1 MKKFLVPIALALA
14 ILLTLTS
21 CDALVDKLPEG
32 IGNALQEMAPG
43 IFGEKDDP
51 EANIAF
57 IVSSINE
64 GKNVESVLKEQE
76 EELDIDEAIEKL
88 EEELAALICEVNF
101 KATADGEKVSGYG
114 AIKDKVMYLE
124 PGNTD
129 EQGYIFIED
138 DYKLVAVS
146 GSKEEG
152 YYGSVSGE
160 LAEYIEML
168 KNGSYEDAIEDE
180 LDADESEL
188 LDNLMSI
195 KLPEA
200 TLEDVIYDPDDGR
213 YYISDSYMEKVI
225 DSLAEEILDA
235 YIDVYPDEVDE
246 DIYDSIEE
254 GIADT
259 LKVIDI
265 KIWYY
270 VVCEEFTGMGISV
283 ESTGDLCDINDSFDE
298 IKSFSATIDANN
310 DNVSFAFKCE
320 GEESYELVDI
330 SGKINTVLDE
340 EGEIEK
346 CHVEFNAV
354 VPFNEYDSIYNNGDY
369 YYNSTSIYIYGLN
382 HISFSFDMDLANLE
396 GNGNVL
402 SASYNSEVSDI
413 VAYTQGYA
421 ESKKSYSSD
430 YTAQY
435 SKYKNEVQCS
445 ASIVAMNDGQSFD
458 VDCSVKVKD
467 KFNDTNSKF
476 TFEAELSKTAD
487 NMPSIP
493 SKVERARKDALNRY
507 EDDQDQK
514 TEPEYDYDYD
524 YGW

>member
-1 MKKFLVPIALALA
+1 MKKFLLPIALALA

-21 CDALVDKLPEG
+21 CDALGEGIVNALPEELG
-32 IGNALQEMAPG
+32 GVLQEMAPG

-76 EELDIDEAIEKL
+76 KEINVDEMIAELKEQITTL
-88 EEELAALICEVNF
+88 TGEVNL
-101 KATADGEKVSGYG
+101 KVNADGEKVSGYG
-114 AIKDKVMYLE
+114 AIKDNVIYVADDGE
-124 PGNTD
+124 EEGA
-129 EQGYIFIED
+129 YIFIED
-138 DYKLVAVS
+138 DFNLVFVS
-146 GSKEEG
+146 GSKAEG
-152 YYGSVSGE
+152 YYGDVNDGFAE
-160 LAEYIEML
+160 LIEML
-168 KNGSYEDAIEDE
+168 QSGEYEEEIENEMGDE
-180 LDADESEL
+180 ASEFIEE
-188 LDNLMSI
+188 LMTLR
-195 KLPEA
+195 LPNA

-213 YYISDSYMEKVI
+213 YYISDSYMESVINKV
-225 DSLAEEILDA
+225 AEDIVDA

-283 ESTGDLCDINDSFDE
+283 ESTGDLRDISDSFAE
-298 IKSFSATIDANN
+298 IESFSATIDANN
-310 DNVSFAFKCE
+310 DTVSFAFKCE

-354 VPFNEYDSIYNNGDY
+354 VPFNEYDSIYNNDDY

-493 SKVERARKDALNRY
+493 SKVERARKDALNEY
-507 EDDQDQK
+507 EDRKDQE
-514 TEPEYDYDYD
+514 TEPEYDYD
-524 YGW
+524 W

>member
-1 MKKFLVPIALALA
+1 MKKFLLPIALALA

-21 CDALVDKLPEG
+21 CDALVGMLPEG
-32 IGNALQEMAPG
+32 VGDALQNVAPG

-76 EELDIDEAIEKL
+76 NELNIDEVLAEL
-88 EEELAALICEVNF
+88 EAELAALTCEVNF
-101 KATADGEKVSGYG
+101 KANADGEKVSGYG
-114 AIKDKVMYLE
+114 AIKDKVMYLAPDGE
-124 PGNTD
+124 D

-146 GSKEEG
+146 GSKADG
-152 YYGSVSGE
+152 YYGSVTGE

-168 KNGSYEDAIEDE
+168 KNGSYEDMIEDE
-180 LDADESEL
+180 LDNDQADLIE
-188 LDNLMSI
+188 NLMNI
-195 KLPEA
+195 RLPEA
-200 TLEDVIYDPDDGR
+200 TLEDVIYDPDTGR

-225 DSLAEEILDA
+225 DELAEEILDA

-246 DIYDSIEE
+246 DIYDSIED

-259 LKVIDI
+259 LRVIDI
-265 KIWYY
+265 KLWYY
-270 VVCEEFTGMGISV
+270 VVCEEFTGMGISI

-298 IKSFSATIDANN
+298 INYISATIDANN
-310 DNVSFAFKCE
+310 DSVSFAFKCE
-320 GEESYELVDI
+320 GEEEWELVDVKGEI
-330 SGKINTVLDE
+330 KTVLNE

-346 CHVEFNAV
+346 CSVKFDAI
-354 VPFNEYDSIYNNGDY
+354 VPFNEYDYVYNNSDY
-369 YYNSTSIYIYGLN
+369 HYNSTSIYVYGLN
-382 HISFSFDMDLANLE
+382 RISFKLDVDLANLE

-402 SASYNSEVSDI
+402 SASYNSEVTDI
-413 VAYTQGYA
+413 VAYTQGYSDYK
-421 ESKKSYSSD
+421 ESYSSE

-435 SKYKNEVQCS
+435 SKYKNEIQCS
-445 ASIVAMNDGQSFD
+445 ASIVAMNDGQKFD
-458 VDCSVKVKD
+458 VDFAVKVKD
-467 KFNDTNSKF
+467 KFNDTNSKV
-476 TFEAELSKTAD
+476 TFEADLSKSAD

-493 SKVERARKDALNRY
+493 SKVERARKDALNEY
-507 EDDQDQK
+507 EDNK
-514 TEPEYDYDYD
+514 NKETTPKYDYDYD

>member
-1 MKKFLVPIALALA
+1 MKKFLLPIALALA

-21 CDALVDKLPEG
+21 CDALVGMLPEG
-32 IGNALQEMAPG
+32 VGDALQNVAPG

-51 EANIAF
+51 EANIAL
-57 IVSSINE
+57 IVSTINE
-64 GKNVESVLKEQE
+64 GKDFESVLKEQE
-76 EELDIDEAIEKL
+76 KEINIDEVLAEL
-88 EEELAALICEVNF
+88 EAELAALTCEVNF
-101 KATADGEKVSGYG
+101 KANADGEKVSGYG

-146 GSKEEG
+146 GSKENG
-152 YYGSVSGE
+152 YHGTVTGE

-180 LDADESEL
+180 LDNDQAELIES
-188 LDNLMSI
+188 LMSI
-195 KLPEA
+195 KLPQA
-200 TLEDVIYDPDDGR
+200 TLEDVIYDPATGR
-213 YYISDSYMEKVI
+213 YYISDSYMESVI
-225 DSLAEEILDA
+225 DKVAEDIVDA

-259 LKVIDI
+259 LDVVDI
-265 KIWYY
+265 KLWYY

-283 ESTGDLCDINDSFDE
+283 ESTGDLCDINDSFDK
-298 IKSFSATIDANN
+298 IKSLSATIDANN
-310 DNVSFAFKCE
+310 DTVSFAFKCE
-320 GEESYELVDI
+320 GEESYELVDV

-346 CHVEFNAV
+346 CHVEFDAI
-354 VPFNEYDSIYNNGDY
+354 VPFNEYEYSNSDY

-382 HISFSFDMDLANLE
+382 HISFNLDMDLANLE

-402 SASYNSEVSDI
+402 SASYTSEVSDI
-413 VAYTQGYA
+413 VAYTQGYS
-421 ESKKSYSSD
+421 ESKEHYSSD

-435 SKYKNEVQCS
+435 SKYNNETEFS
-445 ASIVAMNDGQSFD
+445 LSIVASEDGNRFD
-458 VDCSVKVKD
+458 IDLSAKNKD
-467 KFNDTNSKF
+467 KFNDINNKF
-476 TFEAELSKTAD
+476 TFKADLSKSAD

-493 SKVERARKDALNRY
+493 SKVERARKDALNEY
-507 EDDQDQK
+507 EDRKDQE
-514 TEPEYDYDYD
+514 TTPEYDDDYDYD